1 MPAPYTAYCE
11 QYEHRSAAHC
21 VALEAQREKIKRKAE
36 QAQGKR
42 SIIAAGVKSVP
53 AIHLSN
59 LTSVFPVFGVD
70 VHDLSKRSFTYDPKN
85 EKTIDTLTYGS
96 PWAVMQAYN
105 PRNAVFSARSIIPA
119 DESEGNPVKKVLT
132 RFFKA
137 TKRYCL

>member
-1 MPAPYTAYCE
+1 M
-11 QYEHRSAAHC
+11 
-21 VALEAQREKIKRKAE
+21 
-36 QAQGKR
+36 
-42 SIIAAGVKSVP
+42 P

-105 PRNAVFSARSIIPA
+105 PRNAVFSARSLIPA
-119 DESEGNPVKKVLT
+119 DESEGNPANKALM
-132 RFFKA
+132 RFEKE
-137 TKRYCL
+137 TNK